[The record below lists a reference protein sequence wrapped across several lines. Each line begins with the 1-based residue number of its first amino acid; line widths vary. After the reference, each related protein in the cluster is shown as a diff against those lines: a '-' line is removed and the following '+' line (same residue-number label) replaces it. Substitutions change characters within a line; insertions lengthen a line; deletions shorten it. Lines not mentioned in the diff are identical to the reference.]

1 MLNIIFDSS
10 LIFIKTRKRSTS

>member
-10 LIFIKTRKRSTS
+10 LIFIKTRERSTS